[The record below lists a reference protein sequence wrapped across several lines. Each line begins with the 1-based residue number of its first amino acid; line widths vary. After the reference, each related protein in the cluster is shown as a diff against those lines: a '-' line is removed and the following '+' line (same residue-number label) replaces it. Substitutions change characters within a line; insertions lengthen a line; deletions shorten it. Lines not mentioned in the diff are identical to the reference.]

1 MRAMPAARAG
11 KSSFPLVGVLLAVGG
26 AVFLFLLYRG
36 IDYYLLPITARSA
49 ARQHAALRPSGSL
62 GHFYGWLGLAI
73 IVSNLL
79 YLARRRF
86 ARFKFLG
93 SMRRWLQWHV
103 ASGILGPLL
112 VVLHSALTMRT
123 AIAILSS
130 ASLAVLVVTGIIGRY
145 LHALVPRTQDGT
157 TRKADD
163 VRADLDHALMHMRGI
178 GPGARLAA
186 DALDLEATRIL
197 GPLLEGSA
205 RSGRVVLV
213 AIRARFT
220 LQRLPALARRVA
232 RTAGAP
238 AAELRA
244 VSQASRAIALLEL
257 RADAPWLLDAAAVS
271 WRGLHRIFAFLMVW
285 SACLH
290 VSVAFYLGYGF

>member
-1 MRAMPAARAG
+1 MSAARAG
-11 KSSFPLVGVLLAVGG
+11 RSSFPLVGVLLAAGA
-26 AVFLFLLYRG
+26 AVFLFLLIRN
-36 IDYYLLPITARSA
+36 IDYYLLPVGARSA
-49 ARQHAALRPSGSL
+49 ARQHATLRPSGNV

-93 SMRRWLQWHV
+93 SMKRWLQWHV
-103 ASGILGPLL
+103 VSGILGPLL

-123 AIAILSS
+123 TVAIVSS
-130 ASLAVLVVTGIIGRY
+130 SSLAVLVATGIIGRY
-145 LHALVPRTQDGT
+145 LHALVPRSQDGT
-157 TRKADD
+157 TRKADE
-163 VRADLDHALMHMRGI
+163 VRADLDHALMNMRGL
-178 GPGARLAA
+178 GAGARLAA
-186 DALDLEATRIL
+186 DAVDLEATRIL

-213 AIRARFT
+213 AIRARFA
-220 LQRLPALARRVA
+220 LQRLPTVARRVA
-232 RTAGAP
+232 RGAGALP
-238 AAELRA
+238 DEVRA
-244 VSQASRAIALLEL
+244 VSRAARAITLLEL

>member
-1 MRAMPAARAG
+1 MPAAPRG
-11 KSSFPLVGVLLAVGG
+11 KSSFPVVGVLLAVGA

-36 IDYYLLPITARSA
+36 LDYYLLPVGVRSD
-49 ARQHAALRPSGSL
+49 ARQHAALRPSGYV
-62 GHFYGWLGLAI
+62 GHLYGWIGLAI

-79 YLARRRF
+79 YLARRRL

-93 SMRRWLQWHV
+93 SMKRWLQWHV
-103 ASGILGPLL
+103 VSGILGPLL

-123 AIAILSS
+123 AVAILSS
-130 ASLAVLVVTGIIGRY
+130 ASLGVLVATGIIGRY
-145 LHALVPRTQDGT
+145 LHALVPRSQDGT

-163 VRADLDHALMHMRGI
+163 VRADLDHALMNMRGL
-178 GPGARLAA
+178 GAGARLAA
-186 DALDLEATRIL
+186 DAVDLEATRIL

-205 RSGRVVLV
+205 RTGRVVLV
-213 AIRARFT
+213 AIRARFA
-220 LQRLPALARRVA
+220 LQRLPALARRIA
-232 RTAGAP
+232 RNAGALP
-238 AAELRA
+238 DEVRA
-244 VSQASRAIALLEL
+244 VGRSSRAIALLEL

-290 VSVAFYLGYGF
+290 VSVAFYLGYGWL